1 MISAN
6 FPLITAP
13 IIPPIVIVE
22 PKTEYCKIEGWM
34 CKEINR
40 TDWRTNTLYINQI
53 MHHFF
58 LNNHTHQVPKFIIL
72 IYICVSDFQ
81 CIDKGNLISIQRWS
95 YTIKIIEFFPSIYIY
110 IYYWAL
116 YTYFILFG
124 NCFLWVFFFF
134 FLGNNSI
141 VGVGVERFES

>member
-40 TDWRTNTLYINQI
+40 TDWRTNKLYINQI

-58 LNNHTHQVPKFIIL
+58 INNHTHQVPKFIIL

-95 YTIKIIEFFPSIYIY
+95 YTIKIIEFFPSKNIYIY
-110 IYYWAL
+110 IYIIEL
-116 YTYFILFG
+116 FTLILS
-124 NCFLWVFFFF
+124 FLVTVFCGFFFF
-134 FLGNNSI
+134 FG
-141 VGVGVERFES
+141 

>member
-110 IYYWAL
+110 IYIIEL
-116 YTYFILFG
+116 FTLILS
-124 NCFLWVFFFF
+124 FLVTVFCGFFFF
-134 FLGNNSI
+134 FWVI
-141 VGVGVERFES
+141 IQ